1 MNFKYVIVLFILVL
15 VSSVSFVSATDS
27 SFSEIDT
34 ANFKS
39 NQSLYEDLEVQ
50 DTNKIENNFDLKKVN
65 SDFIEDT
72 SNITEEYNINIKNIT
87 IGNGTNNTNIFKTV
101 IKGDDISITNSNNLP
116 ITIKTYTTTI
126 YQTEQLN
133 LYLLTS
139 SGRVILNN
147 QPITITL
154 NGVSYT
160 KYFDE
165 NGIASININLLAR
178 STPYSVNCYF
188 SGYGNFLSSSL
199 SFNMKVIQKSVNL
212 YYLTNVVNKGVSDE
226 GFRVKLIDQFKVP
239 VGNKVVK
246 IKINGVTY
254 SKNSNSQGI
263 ANLNINLNPGI
274 YSVDYWY
281 DNEEKGYSSLAKQ
294 TVSLTVKNDG
304 NNLIKTTIS
313 RLNYTIQ
320 ESGEISIKLSDVN
333 GNPISNK
340 NIKLFL
346 DNYNLISS
354 TTNNE
359 GIAYFNLFGTS
370 FLNTVITF
378 VFEGDSV
385 YRATGVADTYIG
397 IEKSTSNKYSSSDS
411 NGGSN
416 IPLYYYKTYYNVY
429 DNYTS
434 AYIQKLVS
442 TLTASCNDDLEKTM
456 AIHHY
461 VYMINYENYGN
472 HKYGGKESLLRYAG
486 NCLDKTSAFV
496 TLLRAVNIP
505 VRYVLGD
512 NFPSSTEGH
521 AWAQVCF
528 DNTWIVSEVTNTLLF
543 GDWEHGASYSN
554 KQYGVIVS

>member
-1 MNFKYVIVLFILVL
+1 MDFKYIFILFILVL

-27 SFSEIDT
+27 SISEID
-34 ANFKS
+34 NNLES
-39 NQSLYEDLEVQ
+39 NQNLEVL
-50 DTNKIENNFDLKKVN
+50 DNKEIENHFDLKNVDSN
-65 SDFIEDT
+65 FIKNTTDIIEKEDC
-72 SNITEEYNINIKNIT
+72 NYYNIKNIT
-87 IGNGTNNTNIFKTV
+87 VDNDIFKTV
-101 IKGDDISITNSNNLP
+101 IKGDDIAITNSNN
-116 ITIKTYTTTI
+116 ISVTIKTYTTTV

-139 SGRVILNN
+139 DGGRLILNN
-147 QPITITL
+147 QPITITV

-165 NGIASININLLAR
+165 NGIASININLLAQL
-178 STPYSVNCYF
+178 TPYSVNCYF
-188 SGYGNFLSSSL
+188 SGYNNFLSSSL
-199 SFNMKVIQKSVNL
+199 SFNMTVIQKRVNL
-212 YYLTNVVNKGVSDE
+212 YYLTNVVNKGVNGE
-226 GFRVKLIDQFKVP
+226 GFKVKLIDQFNVP

-254 SKNSNSQGI
+254 SRNSNSYGF
-263 ANLNINLNPGI
+263 ANLNINLNPGT
-274 YSVDYWY
+274 YDVDYWY

-320 ESGEISIKLSDVN
+320 ESSEIAIKLSDAN
-333 GNPISNK
+333 ENPISNK
-340 NIKLFL
+340 NIILFL
-346 DNYNLISS
+346 NNYNLMSS
-354 TTNNE
+354 ITNSE
-359 GIAYFNLFGTS
+359 GIAYFNLFGTI
-370 FLNTVITF
+370 FFNPVITF

-385 YRATGVADTYIG
+385 YRATGVADVYIG
-397 IEKSTSNKYSSSDS
+397 IEKSTCNKYSSSDP

-416 IPLYYYKTYYNVY
+416 IPLYYYKTLYNAY
-429 DNYTS
+429 DNYNS
-434 AYIQKLVS
+434 SYIKKLAN
-442 TLTASCNDDLEKTM
+442 TLTASCSNDLEKTM

-512 NFPSSTEGH
+512 NYPSSNVGH

-543 GDWEHGASYSN
+543 GDWKHGATYSN
-554 KQYGVIVS
+554 KQYGLIVS